1 MAIKPGRADGYDFGQ
16 VDRVKST
23 CLYLATKLGDLM
35 PELVVIG
42 GLVPTLLI
50 DQQSLPTGSSMHVG
64 TMDLDLG
71 LAFAMVH
78 DERYQEVVDRLRA
91 AGFEPDEND
100 AGVATRQRWRIASPP
115 VKVDFLIEPAS
126 DSEAKAGKL
135 FPLTKDWAAIIAP
148 GLHLAFVNNHL
159 IQLTGKTI
167 MGESATREIRVCGAG
182 AFVVLKSLA
191 LRIRGENKDAYDL
204 FYMLR
209 NFGDG
214 IPSIA
219 NELKPLLEDEI
230 AARALN
236 YLREDFE
243 TSDSI
248 GPRRVAEFLFGQ
260 PDDITQADAVG
271 FAKALLDASRL

>member
-1 MAIKPGRADGYDFGQ
+1 MAIKPGTADGYDFGQ

-50 DQQSLPTGSSMHVG
+50 DQQSLPIGSSTHVG

-71 LAFAMVH
+71 LAFAMVN
-78 DERYQEVVDRLRA
+78 DERYHEVVDRLRS

-100 AGVATRQRWRIASPP
+100 AGIATRLRWRIASPP
-115 VKVDFLIEPAS
+115 VTVDFLIEPVG
-126 DSEAKAGKL
+126 DSEAKAGTL
-135 FPLTKDWAAIIAP
+135 FPLAKDWAAIIAP
-148 GLHLAFVNNHL
+148 GLHLAFVNKHV

-167 MGESATREIRVCGAG
+167 MGESATREIHVCGAG

-191 LRIRGENKDAYDL
+191 FRIRGENKDAYDL

-209 NFGDG
+209 NYGDG

-219 NELKPLLEDEI
+219 NEVTPLHNDEI
-230 AARALN
+230 TARALN

-243 TSDSI
+243 TSESI

-271 FAKALLDASRL
+271 FVEALLDEAKL